1 MEFLHE
7 DQYFTC
13 SCGLKPA
20 KMSSTQS
27 IMLYDKKHY
36 YLTKQSTASSHI
48 GDFACRW
55 TVVLAGLVIGLGV
68 VTGGAALLVFGA
80 AVLASGLMCGAL
92 FAGARK
98 WINSKETVTILHI
111 ELLTEQA
118 VMTCPVGGQVT
129 VAPGIDCWWKAVIYT
144 ARNTGYA
151 FLEGWFLGKMA
162 GGGGSALFGAKNVAT
177 VGQFAKNFLFL
188 QGTARGF
195 AAADQIVFEGM
206 LRNGLSFGDA
216 VKEHAIPGLTAFE
229 QPFINI
235 YKKLNG
241 EVKYP
246 DGTTVP
252 LNWQDFY
259 GAGMSAFGTACSVK
273 ASLSHPNIP
282 KATWNQIKET
292 AGKIKGKLNG
302 KAYELNTPAA
312 QGDVRKAEIVRKIEH
327 GEKIADIIQEAKQL
341 TWLDNVEHAVIKING
356 ERFLV
361 SGGRHGIILPGNTEL
376 LYGHTH
382 PPVGSG
388 QLNGPSIGDRV
399 AIGAENLNQSK
410 QYVFHDGQRTTIH
423 RGDMTGQY
431 DVTTSD
437 Y

>member
-273 ASLSHPNIP
+273 ASLAHPNIP
-282 KATWNQIKET
+282 KATWNKIKET

-302 KAYELNTPAA
+302 KAYELETGQKGKVEVTA
-312 QGDVRKAEIVRKIEH
+312 
-327 GEKIADIIQEAKQL
+327 EAKEYASKSSNEAKNLQQL
-341 TWLDNVEHAVIKING
+341 E
-356 ERFLV
+356 
-361 SGGRHGIILPGNTEL
+361 NTANKL
-376 LYGHTH
+376 
-382 PPVGSG
+382 
-388 QLNGPSIGDRV
+388 
-399 AIGAENLNQSK
+399 AEN
-410 QYVFHDGQRTTIH
+410 G
-423 RGDMTGQY
+423 Y
-431 DVTTSD
+431 DVKVRGEGVESGELMLSKDGFGENIPAENKHLTSD
-437 Y
+437 TSRAVQTAVSKGTKQAGNGGVTVIDGSQAGTSYLLT